1 MATSF
6 KRFLWLQLKWV
17 FIHSSSGTL
26 AHYNLPGPEPGSQG
40 EFMVNKNV
48 TFFNKVRD
56 SIGEDSIG

>member
-1 MATSF
+1 MW
-6 KRFLWLQLKWV
+6 RQLNWI

-48 TFFNKVRD
+48 TFFNKVRGFGKLGLD
-56 SIGEDSIG
+56 WHAEMGYV